1 MEPGRDTYADKQERS
16 TMTNLFEDGLDK
28 VEANYATLTPVAFI
42 ERAAL
47 AHPRRTAVIHGE
59 IRRDWAETYRRC
71 LKMASALHKF
81 GVGKGD
87 TVAVLL
93 PNIPEMLE
101 LHFAVPMLGA
111 VLNAQNTRLDAKTI
125 GFMLDH
131 GQARIFIADTEF
143 HERSRVAIEQCAVDP
158 IVIDVDDSQAEGHG
172 ERIGRMDYEE
182 LLASG
187 EEDFVWQRPDDEWNA
202 IALNYTSGTTGNPK
216 GVVYH
221 HRGAHLNALS
231 NVIAL
236 GLPSGAVYLW
246 TLPMFHCNGWC
257 YPWAVTAVAGTH
269 VCLRQPH
276 PAPVFDALARHGV
289 THFCGAPV
297 VLNMLINA
305 PAEQKRTFDQQV
317 TVASGGA
324 APPAATIEAMG
335 ALGMNLIHLYG
346 LTETYGPST
355 ICEFQD
361 DWHDLPARDKAAR
374 MARQGVYTLS
384 MTDMK
389 VADPDTLEPVAQD
402 GETIGE
408 LMLRGNAVM
417 KGYLQ
422 NPAET
427 DKAFAGGWYHT
438 GDLGVWHPDGYV
450 EIKDR
455 AKDIIISGGENIST
469 LEVESVL
476 YDHPDVLEAAVVAA
490 PDKHWGEI
498 PCAFITCK
506 PGRESLTA
514 DDITAHCRA
523 NLAGFKVP
531 RRIVFED
538 ELPKTSTGK
547 LQKHVLRSRFY

>member
-1 MEPGRDTYADKQERS
+1 
-16 TMTNLFEDGLDK
+16 MTNLFEDGLDK

-71 LKMASALHKF
+71 LKMASALQKL
-81 GVGKGD
+81 GVRKGD
-87 TVAVLL
+87 TVAALL

-111 VLNAQNTRLDAKTI
+111 VLNAQNTRLDAKTMA
-125 GFMLDH
+125 FMLDH
-131 GQARIFIADTEF
+131 GQASVFITDTEF
-143 HERSRVAIEQCAVDP
+143 HERSRAAVEQCKGEP
-158 IVIDVDDSQAEGHG
+158 IVIDVDDTQGPGEGA
-172 ERIGRMDYEE
+172 RIGRMDYEE
-182 LLASG
+182 LLATG
-187 EEDFVWQRPDDEWNA
+187 DDDFVWQRPDDEWDA

-269 VCLRQPH
+269 VCLRQPQ
-276 PAPVFDALARHGV
+276 PAPVFEALARHGV

-305 PAEQKRTFDQQV
+305 PEEQKRPFDQQI
-317 TVASGGA
+317 TVATGGA
-324 APPAATIEAMG
+324 APPAATIAAMG
-335 ALGMNLIHLYG
+335 ELGMNLIHLYG

-384 MTDMK
+384 MTDMQ
-389 VADPDTLEPVAQD
+389 VADPETNEPVPQD

-422 NPAET
+422 NPGET
-427 DKAFAGGWYHT
+427 EKSFAGGWYHT
-438 GDLGVWHPDGYV
+438 GDLGVWHTDGYV

-490 PDKHWGEI
+490 PDDHWGEI
-498 PCAFITCK
+498 PCAFITRK
-506 PGRESLTA
+506 AGRESLSE
-514 DDITAHCRA
+514 DDIMAHCRA

-547 LQKHVLRSRFY
+547 LQKHVLRSRFS

>member
-1 MEPGRDTYADKQERS
+1 MPDIFESGMTKS
-16 TMTNLFEDGLDK
+16 T
-28 VEANYATLTPVAFI
+28 ANFTALTPVTFI
-42 ERAAL
+42 ERTAL
-47 AHPRRTAVIHGE
+47 AHPHRTAVIHGN
-59 IRRDWAETYRRC
+59 IRRNWGETWQRC
-71 LKMASALHKF
+71 RQIASALHRL
-81 GVGKGD
+81 GIRKGD

-111 VLNAQNTRLDAKTI
+111 VLNAQNIRLDAQTMA
-125 GFMLDH
+125 FMLDH
-131 GQARIFIADTEF
+131 GAARVFITDTEF
-143 HERSRVAIEQCAVDP
+143 HDRTRAAVDQCDNRP
-158 IVIDVDDSQAEGHG
+158 IIIDVVDSQAPTQG
-172 ERIGRMDYEE
+172 ERIGHMTYDE

-187 EEDFVWQRPDDEWNA
+187 DGDFTWQHPDDEWQA
-202 IALNYTSGTTGNPK
+202 VALNYTSGTTGNPK

-236 GLPSGAVYLW
+236 GLHSGAVYLW

-269 VCLRQPH
+269 VCLRQLQ
-276 PAPVFDALARHGV
+276 PAAIFDAIARHRI

-305 PAEQKRTFDQQV
+305 PEKHKRSFEQEV
-317 TVASGGA
+317 TVATGGA
-324 APPAATIEAMG
+324 APPAATIEAMHT
-335 ALGMNLIHLYG
+335 LGMNLIHLYG

-361 DWHDLPARDKAAR
+361 DWNSLPASKQAAR
-374 MARQGVYTLS
+374 IARQGLYTLS
-384 MTDMK
+384 MSDMM
-389 VADPDTLEPVAQD
+389 VAHPDTLEPVPRD
-402 GETIGE
+402 GETMGE

-417 KGYLQ
+417 KGYLK

-427 DKAFAGGWYHT
+427 DKAFAGGWYHS

-476 YDHPDVLEAAVVAA
+476 YYHPAVLEAAVVAA
-490 PDKHWGEI
+490 PDEKWGEI
-498 PCAFITCK
+498 VCAFITRK
-506 PGRESLTA
+506 PGYESVDA
-514 DDITAHCRA
+514 NDITEHCRA
-523 NLAGFKVP
+523 HLAGFKIP
-531 RRIVFED
+531 RRIEFSD

-547 LQKHVLRSRFY
+547 LQKHVLRSRLGTA